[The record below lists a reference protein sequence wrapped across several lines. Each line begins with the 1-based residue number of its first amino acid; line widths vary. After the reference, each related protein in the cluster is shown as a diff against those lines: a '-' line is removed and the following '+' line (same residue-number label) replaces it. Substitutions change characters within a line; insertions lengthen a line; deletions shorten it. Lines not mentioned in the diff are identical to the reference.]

1 MGSMP
6 GGKIK
11 APHHY
16 FTVLL
21 RTSSGP
27 WKLFPISFR
36 ARACGKCVKIIS
48 VLVLLD
54 RRELGTFLR
63 NKVFSSKHE
72 SVKEIFRHP
81 NLIYNMSPS
90 ADHRMYFG
98 IAESQRDVIFQDQ
111 PSVWEARKFLCFSL

>member
-1 MGSMP
+1 MP

-21 RTSSGP
+21 RTSYGP
-27 WKLFPISFR
+27 WKLFPYHFVQEHAES
-36 ARACGKCVKIIS
+36 VLKIIS

-81 NLIYNMSPS
+81 NIIYNMSPS

-98 IAESQRDVIFQDQ
+98 IAESQREVIFQDQ
-111 PSVWEARKFLCFSL
+111 PSVWEARKFLC